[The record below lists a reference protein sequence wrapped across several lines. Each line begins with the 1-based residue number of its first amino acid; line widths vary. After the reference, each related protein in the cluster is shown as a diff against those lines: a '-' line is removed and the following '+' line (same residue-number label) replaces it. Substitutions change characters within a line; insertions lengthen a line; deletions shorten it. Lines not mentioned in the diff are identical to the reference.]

1 MPQPRLPADTRTPA
15 GTASSADSDT
25 SCLNGTGEIL
35 EGELGRN
42 WKIT

>member
-1 MPQPRLPADTRTPA
+1 MPLPRLPAHTCTPV

-35 EGELGRN
+35 EAELGSN
-42 WKIT
+42 